1 MRPRRV
7 PLDAGKELFTGEL
20 LVTKQGKLA
29 KKALPVRAHD
39 SRFYGSLR
47 RQRQPE
53 MLQIARERHGTG
65 NAVMRQD
72 KAFIPDPDLS
82 IHLVED
88 GFAIITDIHPH
99 QRRAIVDGDIVP
111 LGIQPDQNGQA
122 CGVKEG
128 WAADRLLGHF
138 LQIECT
144 EGETGIKAGD
154 RTKEIIKNP
163 VRMQGAVWRRS
174 FQFAVRKKT
183 AAAKARPSSPAEE
196 RILRITCLQDSFLPL
211 GQICRGVGQHTA
223 KCKRT

>member
-1 MRPRRV
+1 MV
-7 PLDAGKELFTGEL
+7 PLDAGKELFIGEL

-39 SRFYGSLR
+39 SRFYGLLR

-82 IHLVED
+82 IHLIED
-88 GFAIITDIHPH
+88 GFAIITDIQPH

-128 WAADRLLGHF
+128 WAAGRLLGHF

-144 EGETGIKAGD
+144 EGEVGIKAGD
-154 RTKEIIKNP
+154 RTKEILKNP
-163 VRMQGAVWRRS
+163 IRMQGAVWRRL
-174 FQFAVRKKT
+174 FQIAVRKKA

-196 RILRITCLQDSFLPL
+196 RILRITCLQDAFLPL
-211 GQICRGVGQHTA
+211 GQICRGIGEHTA